1 MAIADIIPR
10 LDDKELSNLRDN
22 ALRLSGSDDAR
33 KQEQA
38 ADLLPTL
45 EAEIARRLTLVP
57 PKAAKPRT
65 KAAIAAAAAAAAAAE
80 AEEDAEEVEEDDVAE
95 IGA

>member
-10 LDDKELSNLRDN
+10 LDDKELANLRDN
-22 ALRLSGSDDAR
+22 ALRLSASDDAR

-65 KAAIAAAAAAAAAAE
+65 KAAITAAAAAAAAE

>member
-1 MAIADIIPR
+1 MAITDIIPR
-10 LDDKELSNLRDN
+10 LDDKELANLRDN

-38 ADLLPTL
+38 AELLPMVD
-45 EAEIARRLTLVP
+45 AEIERRLSLAP
-57 PKAAKPRT
+57 PKKLAKPRT
-65 KAAIAAAAAAAAAAE
+65 KAAIAAAAAAAAEAE
-80 AEEDAEEVEEDDVAE
+80 AEEAEEVEDDEVAE

>member
-65 KAAIAAAAAAAAAAE
+65 KAAIAAAAAAEAE